1 MRRVLIWAF
10 VLGTTFVLG
19 CTGRPG
25 TSGSDRSQL
34 GRPSPSPPAIQRR
47 IAVLDFRN
55 TSQHKELSWLSQAVA
70 ETLVT
75 KLAGV
80 ASIHVVER
88 SQLDKVIKEQ
98 RRGLTD
104 LFDPSK
110 AAKVGRL
117 AGAQVVVIGGY
128 VVFGKDLMFNLRFV
142 DTETG
147 IIQHTA
153 QVQGGTSDG
162 KTLFA
167 ALNRLADAAV
177 ESLEKKVVIQG
188 GEKRVVKAAPV
199 TLTPRE
205 RKRFAAP
212 PARSLTAYEL
222 YGKGLE
228 AYKKNRWREAE
239 ALFARALERDPG
251 LADAAGWRAKVL
263 KGLGRYA
270 EALDLN
276 ARALALYREKRDEKK
291 VAAILNNIGLIH
303 EMQGRYDAAMRLY
316 EESLAIKRRLGDEA
330 GIAATLNNIGGIH
343 DDQGRYGEAM
353 RWYKESLAI
362 IRRLGN
368 QAGIATTLNNIGG
381 IHNDQGRYDAAMRLY
396 EESLAIKRRLGDEA
410 GIAATLNNIGGIHYK
425 QGRYGEAM
433 RWYEESLSISR
444 RLGNQAVIAATL
456 NNIGL
461 IRNKQGRYGEAMRRY
476 EESLVIDRRLGN
488 QAGIAVDPPPKVV
501 PLFELVS
508 APRCPK
514 V

>member
-1 MRRVLIWAF
+1 MRRVLIWVF

-19 CTGRPG
+19 
-25 TSGSDRSQL
+25 
-34 GRPSPSPPAIQRR
+34 RPSLSFATTQRR

-75 KLAGV
+75 KLGGV
-80 ASIHVVER
+80 ASIHVIER
-88 SQLDKVIKEQ
+88 GQLDKVIKEQ
-98 RRGLTD
+98 GFGLTD

-239 ALFARALERDPG
+239 ALFARALEKDPS
-251 LADAAGWRAKVL
+251 LADAVLWRAWVL
-263 KGLGRYA
+263 SDLGRYA

-276 ARALALYREKRDEKK
+276 ARALALYWEKGDEKS
-291 VAAILNNIGLIH
+291 VAAILNNIGEIQRKQGRYGEAMRRYEESLAIKRRLGNQAGVAATLNNIGLIH
-303 EMQGRYDAAMRLY
+303 ESQGRYGEAMRLY
-316 EESLAIKRRLGDEA
+316 EESLAIK
-330 GIAATLNNIGGIH
+330 
-343 DDQGRYGEAM
+343 
-353 RWYKESLAI
+353 
-362 IRRLGN
+362 RRLGN

-381 IHNDQGRYDAAMRLY
+381 IHNDQGRY
-396 EESLAIKRRLGDEA
+396 
-410 GIAATLNNIGGIHYK
+410 
-425 QGRYGEAM
+425 GEAM
-433 RWYEESLSISR
+433 R
-444 RLGNQAVIAATL
+444 Q
-456 NNIGL
+456 
-461 IRNKQGRYGEAMRRY
+461 Y

-488 QAGIAVDPPPKVV
+488 EAGIATI
-501 PLFELVS
+501 LNLL
-508 APRCPK
+508 CPNRETRTRLQIQS
-514 V
+514 